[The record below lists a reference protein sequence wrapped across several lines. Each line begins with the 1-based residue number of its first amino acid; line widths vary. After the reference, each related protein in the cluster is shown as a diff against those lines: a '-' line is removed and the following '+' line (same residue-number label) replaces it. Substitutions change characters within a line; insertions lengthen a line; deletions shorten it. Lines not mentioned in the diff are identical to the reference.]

1 MRQTEFDI
9 SRLLPPTSQI
19 RALCFL
25 LSVLYFSQML
35 DWQTTAALVLSVL
48 ALSGYTAWLL
58 LRRMVNRLH
67 RQLAVLERLRRDNRE
82 LEAHLKTDRLMILDT
97 LGVPFLLVRRSGRLI
112 LANVAA
118 GELLGVNT
126 ELHPNLLWVLE
137 ESALH
142 SMLEQAVRC
151 TEPHTFEL
159 RHRLRGEDRLFRVT
173 ATPLDHAERPIGI
186 VFHDVTEA
194 QRAQTIRRDF
204 VANASHELRS
214 PLTLIRGYVETLL
227 DSPEVAADAAERTH
241 ALTIMKKH
249 ADRVVQLVEDMLTLT
264 RLENSDRLALHIE
277 EFSLQTL
284 AEDIFLR
291 LEPLTKLHQ
300 AELITD
306 IEEKTF
312 LLQGDRFY
320 WSQILFNLTENALK
334 NNPQGG
340 VRVTLRARRTSD
352 ACTIEVEDNG
362 IGIAEEA
369 LPFIFNRFYRAD
381 RTGRIK
387 GTGLGLAIVR
397 HAVEA
402 HGGTVKAESTPRDR
416 TTFLITLPRR

>member
-1 MRQTEFDI
+1 M
-9 SRLLPPTSQI
+9 P
-19 RALCFL
+19 
-25 LSVLYFSQML
+25 
-35 DWQTTAALVLSVL
+35 DWQTVFALVFAVA

-58 LRRMVNRLH
+58 LRRLIRKS
-67 RQLAVLERLRRDNRE
+67 RRLRAE
-82 LEAHLKTDRLMILDT
+82 LEELRRANQQLEEHLQTDKSMILDT
-97 LGVPFLLVRRSGRLI
+97 LGVPFLLVRRNGRLI
-112 LANVAA
+112 LANAAA
-118 GELLGVNT
+118 GELLGVDT
-126 ELHPNLLWVLE
+126 ELHSNLLWVLE

-142 SMLEQAVRC
+142 TLLAQAVRC
-151 TEPHTFEL
+151 TEPRTFDL
-159 RHRLRGEDRLFRVT
+159 RHRLRGEERIFRVT
-173 ATPLDHAERPIGI
+173 ATPLGQAGQPIGI

-227 DSPEVAADAAERTH
+227 ESPDTAADEAGRTH

-249 ADRVVQLVEDMLTLT
+249 ADRVVQLVEDMLTLA
-264 RLENSDRLALHIE
+264 RMENSDRPSLQTE
-277 EFSLQTL
+277 DFSLQAL
-284 AEDIFLR
+284 AEDVFQR
-291 LEPLTKLHQ
+291 LESLAAHHHAVLLT
-300 AELITD
+300 D
-306 IEEKTF
+306 MEESPF
-312 LLQGDRFY
+312 LLRGDRFY
-320 WSQILFNLTENALK
+320 WSQILFNLTENAIK

-340 VRVTLRARRTSD
+340 VRVTIRARRN
-352 ACTIEVEDNG
+352 AGHCTIELEDNG

-402 HGGTVKAESTPRDR
+402 HGGTVKAESTPNECTIFR
-416 TTFLITLPRR
+416 ITLPQG

>member
-25 LSVLYFSQML
+25 LSVLYFSRML
-35 DWQTTAALVLSVL
+35 DYQTAAALVLSVL

-58 LRRMVNRLH
+58 LRRMVKRLR
-67 RQLAVLERLRRDNRE
+67 RQRAELERLRRDNRE
-82 LEAHLKTDRLMILDT
+82 LEAHLQTDKRMILDT
-97 LGVPFLLVRRSGRLI
+97 LGVPFLLVRRSGRLL
-112 LANVAA
+112 LANAAA

-126 ELHPNLLWVLE
+126 EMHPNLLWVVE

-142 SMLEQAVRC
+142 TLLEQAVHC
-151 TEPHTFEL
+151 EEPRTFDL
-159 RHRLRGEDRLFRVT
+159 HHRLRGEERIFRVT

-186 VFHDVTEA
+186 VFHDVTET

-227 DSPEVAADAAERTH
+227 ESPETADDEQERTH

-249 ADRVVQLVEDMLTLT
+249 ADRVVQLVEDMLTLA
-264 RLENSDRLALHIE
+264 RMENSDRPAVQTE
-277 EFSLQTL
+277 EFSLQAL
-284 AEDIFLR
+284 AEDVFQR
-291 LEPLTKLHQ
+291 LEPLAVLHR
-300 AELITD
+300 AELRTD
-306 IEEKTF
+306 MDETPF
-312 LLQGDRFY
+312 LLCGDRFY
-320 WSQILFNLTENALK
+320 WSQILFNLTENAIK

-340 VRVTLRARRTSD
+340 VRVTIRARRS
-352 ACTIEVEDNG
+352 AEGCTIEVEDNG
-362 IGIAEEA
+362 IGIAAEA

-402 HGGTVKAESTPRDR
+402 HGGTVRAESTPNER
-416 TTFLITLPRR
+416 TVFRISLPR